1 MTDLEDRLRAENL
14 ELHTQLGRL
23 QAKLAQLE
31 QMVADLERV
40 LRVRDAVS
48 L

>member
-1 MTDLEDRLRAENL
+1 MTDLEDRLRAENMD
-14 ELHTQLGRL
+14 LHTQLGQQ

-31 QMVADLERV
+31 QMIADLERV
-40 LRVRDAVS
+40 LRVREAVS

>member
-1 MTDLEDRLRAENL
+1 MTDLEDRLRAENM

-23 QAKLAQLE
+23 QTKLDELE

-40 LRVRDAVS
+40 IRVREAAS